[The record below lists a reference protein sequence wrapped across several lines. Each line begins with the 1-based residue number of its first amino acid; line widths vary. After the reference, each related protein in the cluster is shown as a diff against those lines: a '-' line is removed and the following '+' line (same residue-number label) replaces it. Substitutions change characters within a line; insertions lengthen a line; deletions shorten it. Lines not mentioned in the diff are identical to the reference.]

1 MGVDALSVSPAS
13 LSRVK
18 LVIRTF
24 TVEQARTLLETA
36 LEKEDELSVHRLLNA
51 ALEEAGVLGAGTV
64 S

>member
-1 MGVDALSVSPAS
+1 
-13 LSRVK
+13 
-18 LVIRTF
+18 VIRAF

-36 LEKEDELSVHRLLNA
+36 LEKEDELSVHRLLSA